1 MMIMKTLK
9 IFSLLIVLVM
19 MPAFIAASQLVDRIV
34 AVVDEEIIL
43 LSELEQ
49 TLQIELLQRGMR
61 VPNNPDE
68 LSEMRRALL
77 KRMIDDRIV
86 LAKAKK
92 DSIVVSDREVD
103 EMVKQQIDAM
113 KREYGE
119 TTYRE
124 ELERQNL
131 SEKDLRDKLREQI
144 RQQFLKDE
152 EMRRLTQAATISH
165 REIEGFRN
173 VYADTL
179 PSIIS
184 LSHILIRPDTMA
196 VRRRA
201 EEVLHHLMA
210 GEDFEDLARRFSDD
224 PGTANRGGDL
234 GFFGRKTMVAEFDSV
249 AFSLDPGQVSDLV
262 KTEFGYHIIK
272 VEEKREHE
280 VRARH
285 ILITFT
291 MAEEEEKE
299 AVELLEN
306 LRTRAVNGED
316 FGQLARQYSQDREF
330 ADENGFLNFFPRDET
345 PSPFQAT
352 IHGMKLGE
360 ISHPFRSPLGMHII
374 RLNNDQV
381 YIENILRRQKLSEAL
396 AKLIE
401 EEKKRI
407 YIDVRL

>member
-1 MMIMKTLK
+1 MLK
-9 IFSLLIVLVM
+9 IFFLTVLIAV
-19 MPAFIAASQLVDRIV
+19 PALSTASQLVDRIV

-49 TLQIELLQRGMR
+49 TLQIEFLQRGMR
-61 VPNNPDE
+61 PPDNPDD
-68 LSEMRRALL
+68 LSEVRRALL
-77 KRMIDDRIV
+77 TRMIDDRIV
-86 LAKAKK
+86 LARAKK
-92 DSIVVSDREVD
+92 DSIVISDREVD
-103 EMVKQQIDAM
+103 EVVKKQIDAM
-113 KREYGE
+113 KQEYGE
-119 TTYRE
+119 ATYRE

-131 SEKDLRDKLREQI
+131 TEKDLRDKLREQI

-152 EMRRLTQAATISH
+152 EMRRLTQAAMISH
-165 REIEGFRN
+165 RDVEEFRN

-201 EEVLHHLMA
+201 EEVLRRLRA
-210 GEDFEDLARRFSDD
+210 GEDFADLARRFSDD
-224 PGTANRGGDL
+224 PGTADRGGDL
-234 GFFGRKTMVAEFDSV
+234 GFFGRKMMVAEFDSV
-249 AFSLDPGQVSDLV
+249 AFSLTPGRVSNLV
-262 KTEFGYHIIK
+262 RTEFGYHIIN
-272 VEEKREHE
+272 VEEKRGDE

-285 ILITFT
+285 ILIAFT
-291 MAEEEEKE
+291 MAGEEQKK
-299 AVELLEN
+299 AVELLDS
-306 LRTRAVNGED
+306 LRARAMSGED

-330 ADENGFLNFFPRDET
+330 ADENGLLNFFPRDEA

-352 IHGMKLGE
+352 IRNMKLGE

-374 RLNNDQV
+374 KLNNDQT
-381 YIENILRRQKLSEAL
+381 YIENILRRQKLTEAL
-396 AKLIE
+396 AKLID